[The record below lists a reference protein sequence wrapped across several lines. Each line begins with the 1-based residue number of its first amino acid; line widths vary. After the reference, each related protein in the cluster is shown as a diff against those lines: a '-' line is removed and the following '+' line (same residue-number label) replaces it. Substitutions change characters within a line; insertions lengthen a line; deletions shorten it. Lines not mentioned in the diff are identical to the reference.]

1 MLPCKRFVTFARF
14 HLVIKPIF
22 LIPICQYQKKKK
34 KNRDHEIGLQQM
46 SGKMHRLNERSQWE
60 KSFEFLWQSS
70 KKKTASQKVLNSKG
84 AFEVLESLQLACCK
98 RYQTLKTL
106 RALRNA
112 HSYASLS
119 SITLKSSYVKF

>member
-1 MLPCKRFVTFARF
+1 
-14 HLVIKPIF
+14 
-22 LIPICQYQKKKK
+22 
-34 KNRDHEIGLQQM
+34 M

-119 SITLKSSYVKF
+119 SITLKGGYVKF